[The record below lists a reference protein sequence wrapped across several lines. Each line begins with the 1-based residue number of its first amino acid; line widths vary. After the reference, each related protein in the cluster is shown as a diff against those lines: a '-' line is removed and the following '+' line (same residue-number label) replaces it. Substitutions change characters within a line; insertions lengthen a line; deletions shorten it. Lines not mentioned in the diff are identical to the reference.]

1 MTVKQMLKD
10 QKVRLDDV
18 FAALAHPIRRA
29 IIERLAEGEC
39 TVGELAEP
47 HDVSLP
53 AISQHLRALE
63 EVGLLEQTHTGRVRR
78 CALKAAPLSAAFSWI
93 VQYRIFWEGMLN
105 DIAERVEGRGTTMTA
120 TKTKTKTTTKPTT
133 GTVRLI
139 RVFKAPRER
148 VFNAFLDPDALAK
161 WMPPNGYTAHMYKFE
176 PKVGGTYRMS
186 FSSLDKK
193 DTHFF
198 GGKFLEIK
206 PYERLHYTDKFESED
221 PAMKGEIKVTVTFKD
236 VPGGTEVRIVQEGV
250 PKKIPLEGAVLGWTQ
265 SLENLARLVEQ

>member
-93 VQYRIFWEGMLN
+93 VQYRIFWEDML
-105 DIAERVEGRGTTMTA
+105 DEIGEKVERRGTIMTETKA
-120 TKTKTKTTTKPTT
+120 TTETAT
-133 GTVRLI
+133 GTVRLT

-236 VPGGTEVRIVQEGV
+236 VPSGTEVRIVQEGV

>member
-1 MTVKQMLKD
+1 MLK
-10 QKVRLDDV
+10 VLRVGLDDV

-93 VQYRIFWEGMLN
+93 VQYRIFWEDMLD
-105 DIAERVEGRGTTMTA
+105 DIGKKVERRGRTMTE
-120 TKTKTKTTTKPTT
+120 TKTKTRTTT
-133 GTVRLI
+133 GTVRLNRI
-139 RVFKAPRER
+139 FNAPRER
-148 VFNAFLDPDALAK
+148 VFNAFLDADAMAK
-161 WMPPNGYTAHMYKFE
+161 WLPPNGYTAHVYKLE
-176 PKVGGTYRMS
+176 PKVGGNYRMS

-206 PYERLHYTDKFESED
+206 PNERLRYTDKFESDD
-221 PAMKGEIKVTVTFKD
+221 PEMQGEITVTVTFKD
-236 VPGGTEVRIVQEGV
+236 VPGGTEVRIVQEGL
-250 PKKIPLEGAVLGWTQ
+250 PKVIPIDGAMQGWSQ

>member
-1 MTVKQMLKD
+1 MLKVL
-10 QKVRLDDV
+10 KVGLDDV
-18 FAALAHPIRRA
+18 LAALAHPIRRA

-93 VQYRIFWEGMLN
+93 VQYRIFWEDMLD
-105 DIAERVEGRGTTMTA
+105 DIGKKVERRGRPMTE
-120 TKTKTKTTTKPTT
+120 TKTKTRTTT
-133 GTVRLI
+133 GTVRLSRI
-139 RVFKAPRER
+139 FKAPRER
-148 VFNAFLDPDALAK
+148 VFNAFLDADAMAK
-161 WMPPNGYTAHMYKFE
+161 WLPPNGYTAHVYKLE
-176 PKVGGTYRMS
+176 PKVGGNYRMS

-206 PYERLHYTDKFESED
+206 PNERLRYTDKFESDDTE
-221 PAMKGEIKVTVTFKD
+221 MQGEITVTVTFKD
-236 VPGGTEVRIVQEGV
+236 VPGGTEVRIVQEGL
-250 PKKIPLEGAVLGWTQ
+250 PKVIPIDGAMQGWSQ